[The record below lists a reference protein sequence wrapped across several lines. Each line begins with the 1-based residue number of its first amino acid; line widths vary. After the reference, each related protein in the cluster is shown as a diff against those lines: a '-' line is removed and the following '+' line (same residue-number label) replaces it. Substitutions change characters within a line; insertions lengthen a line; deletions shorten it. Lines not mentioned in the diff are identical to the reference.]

1 MDRDFDKE
9 KITDKMRTLRDK
21 RDLEILNSQLEETN
35 IDSDYQKKSPKDKV
49 LNVKYLGK
57 VKFKET
63 IDGKEIEFEKDI
75 YSIIE
80 QKEGKD
86 GNLIQ
91 IERYCDEDGNVL
103 AGNNDSDQYNYIILS
118 EEYKDR
124 DGLLEQ
130 LESLDKEG
138 ILDLNDIDQ
147 ERLEELAR
155 VLGVTVRELRG
166 VSEIEADEEIDE
178 DLEEKDEKQED
189 RKKDQNDE
197 KETLSKKEVEKIST
211 KTEISTGQKVTDKDT
226 MASLLKVQDKGYK
239 KIAVIYSDKLND
251 KNSTKFSFVG
261 IKEDGSAEKID
272 TLEQRYGTNP
282 TKKVNS
288 LNRDGTDIEEKQVQ
302 SMYQIKG
309 ENEKQVAVNI
319 GSMGTIETSLVRTPS
334 QDNEEAIS
342 IPIETQAIR
351 PTTRETREL
360 MNEQRNPR
368 VKEEIE
374 RIKEHRE
381 VGCDDI
387 SIKNINDNPNDDTHT
402 HKDIEI
408 SEEYLDKLADKVLEN
423 DEIASVYNRQ
433 DVKYKLKDRIKDGN
447 VDHEQILEELS
458 EEMQKSAEEEH
469 QYTEHERY

>member
-1 MDRDFDKE
+1 
-9 KITDKMRTLRDK
+9 MRTLRDK

-239 KIAVIYSDKLND
+239 KIAVIYLI
-251 KNSTKFSFVG
+251 F
-261 IKEDGSAEKID
+261 I
-272 TLEQRYGTNP
+272 
-282 TKKVNS
+282 
-288 LNRDGTDIEEKQVQ
+288 
-302 SMYQIKG
+302 
-309 ENEKQVAVNI
+309 
-319 GSMGTIETSLVRTPS
+319 
-334 QDNEEAIS
+334 
-342 IPIETQAIR
+342 
-351 PTTRETREL
+351 
-360 MNEQRNPR
+360 
-368 VKEEIE
+368 
-374 RIKEHRE
+374 
-381 VGCDDI
+381 
-387 SIKNINDNPNDDTHT
+387 
-402 HKDIEI
+402 
-408 SEEYLDKLADKVLEN
+408 
-423 DEIASVYNRQ
+423 
-433 DVKYKLKDRIKDGN
+433 
-447 VDHEQILEELS
+447 
-458 EEMQKSAEEEH
+458 
-469 QYTEHERY
+469 